1 MTRST
6 EKGYD
11 TTRRA
16 LKEFREKIRIKDIDA
31 KFINDFERFLVKRGR
46 EHGLGDVLGTRANR
60 LKHVRTIV
68 LDIERRGIP
77 IKIRTGPVNA
87 RFPKLPKTIR
97 SSNMT
102 N

>member
-31 KFINDFERFLVKRGR
+31 KFINDFERLLVSGVVNTAL
-46 EHGLGDVLGTRANR
+46 EMFGN
-60 LKHVRTIV
+60 
-68 LDIERRGIP
+68 ESE
-77 IKIRTGPVNA
+77 PVEA
-87 RFPKLPKTIR
+87 RPDDC
-97 SSNMT
+97 S
-102 N
+102 